1 MGIFQGG
8 NFPGGNCPVGIIR
21 VAIFYCLNITVC
33 EFDNFSISTVNTIK
47 KKLSS
52 CTKWANKVHFY

>member
-47 KKLSS
+47 KK
-52 CTKWANKVHFY
+52 TV